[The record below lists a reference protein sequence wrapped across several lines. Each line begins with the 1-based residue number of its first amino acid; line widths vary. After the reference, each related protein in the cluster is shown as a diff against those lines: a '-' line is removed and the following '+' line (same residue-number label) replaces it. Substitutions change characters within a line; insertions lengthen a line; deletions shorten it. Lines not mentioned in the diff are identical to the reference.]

1 MTPRLVS
8 SLFCLSFL
16 QHLLHC
22 HGQVAWACLCTIS
35 SEGVKGGIPKGLLG
49 LWWISCANRQKSDE
63 FFRKKTKNFL
73 KLFGGHS
80 DENHAGDGQVT
91 WLGVSKVSFLQ
102 KPSFL
107 STILRIEVNWC
118 RGCDATCCEVWIF
131 LPEPGNQHPT
141 ITSTQGDDGALT
153 FSTAQSRS

>member
-1 MTPRLVS
+1 MIPRRKKSALDPAEVSFCKLWQDPKVLDNSWGFEGWSFSNHQNGGKNGGFGCLGENHLFFPLSLKKPQQSSTPRIVS

-49 LWWISCANRQKSDE
+49 LWWISCAKRQKSDE
-63 FFRKKTKNFL
+63 VFRKKTKNFL

-80 DENHAGDGQVT
+80 DENHV
-91 WLGVSKVSFLQ
+91 KC
-102 KPSFL
+102 
-107 STILRIEVNWC
+107 IL
-118 RGCDATCCEVWIF
+118 
-131 LPEPGNQHPT
+131 
-141 ITSTQGDDGALT
+141 
-153 FSTAQSRS
+153 